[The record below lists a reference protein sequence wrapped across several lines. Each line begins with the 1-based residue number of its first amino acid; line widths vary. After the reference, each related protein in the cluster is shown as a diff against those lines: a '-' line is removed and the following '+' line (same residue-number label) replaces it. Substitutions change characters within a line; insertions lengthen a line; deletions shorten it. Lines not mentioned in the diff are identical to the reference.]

1 MVVVVVVV
9 HFNPLLSLK
18 GTVENNFRSVECYGT
33 NLVAFSKQYV
43 VNL

>member
-1 MVVVVVVV
+1 MVVVVVV

-18 GTVENNFRSVECYGT
+18 GTVETIFAASSVMEQT
-33 NLVAFSKQYV
+33 LLHFAKQYV